1 MGLENVG
8 MFQAQQLVQIVTLVN
23 LMKRKDVCDH
33 IGVADGTETYTR
45 MMAMDSNTNKVAG
58 CILSVLSHTLGIPC
72 LRVVENIFC
81 EALRWNAG
89 GGTSKFTKNDIILKS
104 MKLFQIKDG
113 ILYKGRGKYYE
124 SRGVDAIQYI

>member
-45 MMAMDSNTNKVAG
+45 MMAMDSNMDKVAG
-58 CILSVLSHTLGIPC
+58 CILSVLSHTLG
-72 LRVVENIFC
+72 N
-81 EALRWNAG
+81 
-89 GGTSKFTKNDIILKS
+89 
-104 MKLFQIKDG
+104 
-113 ILYKGRGKYYE
+113 
-124 SRGVDAIQYI
+124 